1 MAKKTFH
8 GSCACKKITFEVDV
22 DLTTGTHKCNC
33 TQCWKRRAWTVR
45 AEPGAFRPLTG
56 GDAFDAKEMFCTG
69 CGAAT
74 YRHVPQM
81 EWNPT
86 AYVAIAVA
94 SLDDADPA
102 ELVAGP
108 VTYYDGLANNW
119 WSTPSETRHL

>member
-8 GSCACKKITFEVDV
+8 GSCACKKITFEA
-22 DLTTGTHKCNC
+22 DLDFAEGTHKCNC
-33 TQCWKRRAWTVR
+33 TQCFKARAWTIR
-45 AEPGAFRPLTG
+45 AAPSAFRVLG
-56 GDAFDAKEMFCTG
+56 GEDAFDAQKKFCAS
-69 CGAAT
+69 CGTAT
-74 YRHVPQM
+74 FRHVPEA

-102 ELVAGP
+102 EMIAAN

-119 WSTPSETRHL
+119 WNPPAETRHL